1 LLAFG
6 TLDASAV
13 ECMQEDTQR
22 VIARYRSQH
31 PEEAETAETA
41 TTAADSRR
49 VAKPRKD
56 PQAREAAE
64 LRRQSRFLENWS
76 RRTKYWDA
84 GPGRCALCSWEG
96 GGRVQCGICCRCVCG
111 WCHVPEHA
119 ICQQCRVKS
128 LRAQIPATVPRH
140 QPFKCHWCVSTN
152 LRGECY
158 RCNRWLCNG
167 CSVEQRVPACI
178 NCPAVHVPRNGMP
191 GISLRIN
198 PVRHAGSSFD
208 KIVSRDPRAA
218 AQAADQ
224 ATHACGR
231 GRMRVEEGWAPS
243 SRSGKGQVA
252 RAGQEWKRRRQE
264 DGDPFQ

>member
-1 LLAFG
+1 MLAFG

-128 LRAQIPATVPRH
+128 LRAQMLPL
-140 QPFKCHWCVSTN
+140 Q
-152 LRGECY
+152 
-158 RCNRWLCNG
+158 
-167 CSVEQRVPACI
+167 SVALQRVQRGAAGPG
-178 NCPAVHVPRNGMP
+178 VHQLP
-191 GISLRIN
+191 GSTRAAKW
-198 PVRHAGSSFD
+198 HAGHFAS
-208 KIVSRDPRAA
+208 
-218 AQAADQ
+218 
-224 ATHACGR
+224 H
-231 GRMRVEEGWAPS
+231 
-243 SRSGKGQVA
+243 
-252 RAGQEWKRRRQE
+252 
-264 DGDPFQ
+264 